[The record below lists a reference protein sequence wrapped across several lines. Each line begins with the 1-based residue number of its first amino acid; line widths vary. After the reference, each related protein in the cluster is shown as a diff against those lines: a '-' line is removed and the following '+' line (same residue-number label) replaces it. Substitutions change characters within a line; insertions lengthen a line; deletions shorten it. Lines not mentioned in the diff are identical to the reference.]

1 MISDTFD
8 DTFDVFNYCRDCGSE
23 WIDCVCTSET
33 WTSKKI
39 KEHLASGDEEY
50 KTAYME
56 EVKIDALRKEIDR
69 VSKYEWIKYEG
80 WDYPSLKTITRAK
93 DLADEIVKHIKDQ
106 PTHPLNSPDGHIV
119 FEWWNGNDK
128 LTLYV
133 TETAFIAIRS
143 SNEEISEI
151 EYSSVSDCVNHE
163 FSWITNFQI

>member
-23 WIDCVCTSET
+23 WIDCVCMSDT
-33 WTSKKI
+33 WIGKKI
-39 KEHLASGDEEY
+39 KEHLISGDEEF

-56 EVKIDALRKEIDR
+56 EVRIDALRKEIDR

-80 WDYPSLKTITRAK
+80 WNYPSLKTITRAK

-106 PTHPLNSPDGHIV
+106 PAHPLNSPDGHIV
-119 FEWWNGNDK
+119 FEWWNGDDK

-133 TETAFIAIRS
+133 TDTAFIAIRS
-143 SNEEISEI
+143 SDKGISET
-151 EYSSVSDCVNHE
+151 EYSSMSDCVNQE
-163 FSWITNFQI
+163 FSWITNVQI